1 VSKFAKSLFINE
13 DTTNTT
19 ETLSNTKEYE
29 IVMTDSGYA
38 RKYANGRYE
47 YIDDVAAQAE
57 MYKDTYG
64 GEVIQT
70 AYKGNTEFNPDRIQE
85 VRELQEDGSWKVTVY
100 DEEGK
105 IAQQY
110 YEVKKLDTSGPNH
123 LQYESRE
130 YLETYIYLNNGY
142 IPVDLSTGFNIVML
156 DNYFED
162 DKSIG
167 EDRLK
172 EGSYDQRGKDIIKS
186 KYFIVV
192 DGNVVYS
199 DYGSPHASISNPY
212 DRNAYRDIVPG
223 MYIIAG
229 ENPYEY
235 YSKGNAEER
244 EQKYGRYMRLFK
256 DEKQMEQ
263 YYNRKSW
270 DTTVP
275 AEYTGGK
282 RKGEQTTQSSILF
295 HWMTRDGSRWN
306 GSLGYQVMAGFNSW
320 SKDTYKNL
328 KDWGAI
334 RGKYYLVDKYRAWK
348 KM

>member
-1 VSKFAKSLFINE
+1 
-13 DTTNTT
+13 
-19 ETLSNTKEYE
+19 
-29 IVMTDSGYA
+29 YA

-156 DNYFED
+156 DNYYED
-162 DKSIG
+162 DKSL
-167 EDRLK
+167 EESELK
-172 EGSYDQRGKDIIKS
+172 EGNYGERGNDIIKG
-186 KYFIVV
+186 KYFIIV
-192 DGNVVYS
+192 DGEIVQQGI
-199 DYGSPHASISNPY
+199 GSPHASVTS
-212 DRNAYRDIVPG
+212 RNAYRDIVPG
-223 MYIIAG
+223 EYVIAG
-229 ENPYEY
+229 EDPYQHY
-235 YSKGNAEER
+235 VKEEGAKR
-244 EQKYGRYMRLFK
+244 EQQFGRYMRLFK
-256 DEKQMEQ
+256 DEQQMKA
-263 YYNRKSW
+263 YYSRQSW
-270 DTTVP
+270 DTTIS
-275 AEYTGGK
+275 AEYTGGPQ
-282 RKGEQTTQSSILF
+282 KGQSTTQSSILL
-295 HWMTRDGSRWN
+295 HWMTGERSCWN
-306 GSLGYQVMAGFNSW
+306 GSLGCQVMQGFNKW
-320 SKDTYKNL
+320 SNMNYTLQQWNI
-328 KDWGAI
+328 I
-334 RGKYYLVDKYRAWK
+334 RGKYYLVDKYRPWK
-348 KM
+348 K